1 LVIDREAIGGAHI
14 FTMEHE
20 IVLSTEGVTKCF
32 GDRCAVD
39 NVTMAVPQGETLG
52 ILGANG
58 AGKTTLL
65 HMLLG
70 AVRPTKGHIHVFG
83 LNLEHHRVD
92 ILRRMNFVS
101 INVNLPM
108 NLRVWENLVTFARLY
123 GVNDPWRR
131 VDELLELMEISHL
144 KNALT
149 GALSSGETTRLNL
162 CKALINR
169 PELLLLDEPTAN
181 LDPDIAEKV
190 RTTLKRL
197 CDEEGTTILY
207 TSHNMHD
214 VEEICHRVVF
224 LHKGRLVASGSP
236 KELVARYESRDLE
249 ELFIHIVREEGV
261 AAS

>member
-1 LVIDREAIGGAHI
+1 
-14 FTMEHE
+14 MKQE
-20 IVLSTEGVTKCF
+20 IVLRVEGVTKCF

-83 LNLEHHRVD
+83 LKLEHHRVD

-108 NLRVWENLVTFARLY
+108 NLRVWENLVPFARLY

-197 CDEEGTTILY
+197 CDEEGATILY
-207 TSHNMHD
+207 TSHNMRD